1 MGQSWKS
8 TDNYGKSWEH
18 DMGWD
23 DWCKTAKKMKNR

>member
-1 MGQSWKS
+1 MGKSWKS

-23 DWCKTAKKMKNR
+23 DCGVKPRKK